1 MTTVKRRQEEPKEP
15 KETKVP
21 NFADK
26 VADRVMRKL
35 GTPPGFLKIKSIHLH
50 DNRYRVNVY
59 QKIVEEF
66 QNLIIKNRICDS
78 FYIVTDEE
86 GEIVSP
92 KIEKRY

>member
-1 MTTVKRRQEEPKEP
+1 MATVKKRPEEPREEAP
-15 KETKVP
+15 KKL

-35 GTPPGFLKIKSIHLH
+35 GTPAGFLKIKSVHLF
-50 DNRYRVNVY
+50 DNKYRVNVY
-59 QKIVEEF
+59 QKIVDEF

-78 FYIVTDEE
+78 FFVVTDDN

-92 KIEKRY
+92 DIAKRY